1 MINSKWARA
10 NSLVVRTKRPVRV
23 ATARLRR
30 LFMLLPEDRS
40 RVEDL
45 RKRAAALGRVLN
57 KSEAVRLALLGSR
70 AIKDADLSSAL
81 EELPR
86 LRPGRHS

>member
-1 MINSKWARA
+1 MGTRKQPRSEDETSGPGSDGPSA
-10 NSLVVRTKRPVRV
+10 
-23 ATARLRR
+23 AT
-30 LFMLLPEDRS
+30 FMLLPEDRS